1 MIHGVQALEIAKNTS
16 EFLFGDGSIDILK
29 NLNDDSIFS
38 IFAGIP
44 KYNISSESIASG
56 INIVDLLAVST
67 KIFNSKSEVRRMIAN
82 KGLYLNKEV
91 VDNENLIIDANNLIK
106 NKFLIVQKGKKN
118 YFLIIAE

>member
-1 MIHGVQALEIAKNTS
+1 M
-16 EFLFGDGSIDILK
+16 
-29 NLNDDSIFS
+29 
-38 IFAGIP
+38 
-44 KYNISSESIASG
+44 
-56 INIVDLLAVST
+56 DLLAVST